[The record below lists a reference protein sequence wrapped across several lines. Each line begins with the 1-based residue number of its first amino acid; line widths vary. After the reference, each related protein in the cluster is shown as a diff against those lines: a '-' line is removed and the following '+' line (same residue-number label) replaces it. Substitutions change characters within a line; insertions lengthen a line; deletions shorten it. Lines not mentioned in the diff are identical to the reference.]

1 MSMQTKASTTEPD
14 AKSPKPLWG
23 RVALV
28 TGGSRGLGAA
38 IAKELADA
46 GATTIVN
53 YHHTADLATHVLQEI
68 EAAGGKAFA
77 EQCNI
82 ADYDEVERMFGRI
95 KAERGRLDIL
105 VNNAAIVRDH
115 SFKRMTAQEWRGV
128 IGTHSTPPSYH

>member
-1 MSMQTKASTTEPD
+1 MEMKARTTEPD
-14 AKSPKPLWG
+14 AKSSKPLLG

-46 GATTIVN
+46 GTTTIVN
-53 YHHTADLATHVLQEI
+53 YHHTADLATHVLEEI
-68 EAAGGKAFA
+68 EVAGGTAFA

-95 KAERGRLDIL
+95 KG
-105 VNNAAIVRDH
+105 AARSARYPRQQRSH
-115 SFKRMTAQEWRGV
+115 RAR
-128 IGTHSTPPSYH
+128 